1 MHERLLAMGYPA
13 ILTKEPGGTAIG
25 EVVRGLLLDFRHAEM
40 QPITEILLFAAARA
54 QHVAE
59 RIQPCLDQG
68 GIVVCDRFTDSTYA
82 YQGSGLGHDVQE
94 LQTIT
99 RIATGGLTPDLT
111 IFLDLAVAAGLQ
123 RKRVAV
129 GLPAIVEQSPP
140 AQIDSDTVEW
150 NRLDARDIL
159 FHERV
164 SAGYHTLI
172 DAEPW
177 RWRSFDATL
186 DRDTLATRIW
196 QLVEPRLARSTALQ
210 GVDS

>member
-1 MHERLLAMGYPA
+1 MGYPA

-40 QPITEILLFAAARA
+40 QPTTEILLFAAARA

-59 RIQPCLDQG
+59 RIQPCLDQR
-68 GIVVCDRFTDSTYA
+68 GIVVCDRFADSTYA
-82 YQGSGLGHDVQE
+82 YQGSGLGHDLQE
-94 LQTIT
+94 LKTIT
-99 RIATGGLTPDLT
+99 RIATGGLTPALT
-111 IFLDLAVAAGLQ
+111 IFLDLAVATGLQ

-129 GLPAIVEQSPP
+129 GLPAIADQSGS
-140 AQIDSDTVEW
+140 AQSDSGTVEW

-164 SAGYHTLI
+164 RAGYLALI